1 MVLGPICGLRSPLY
15 GMQTGAVLFS
25 SLFDR
30 QNSSAKVSE
39 LNKFLLYCFERLLP
53 LAVSDLGVCV
63 VTAFPSILLV

>member
-1 MVLGPICGLRSPLY
+1 
-15 GMQTGAVLFS
+15 MQPGAVLFS

-39 LNKFLLYCFERLLP
+39 LNKFLLYCFEPLLS

-63 VTAFPSILLV
+63 VTAFSSIQLV